1 MKFRDYRTAYD
12 DFRKQFKSYS
22 KRENDAY
29 LSAEGIDASSYKS
42 VYAWQFKQI
51 KGNDTADHIVFMRLV
66 SEASWYQANRPYFNV
81 YPVIERKFLELNAD
95 IKLSE
100 LHLPFN
106 AIEVRTKDRTV
117 FMSDAGHAFFFVCDF
132 PDGTYQE
139 FMCGKGGT
147 LKAVDDAPYM
157 EIDGGWNRVSGGQ
170 TLTDRD
176 RKECIYIAAGTCL
189 LAKDENIV
197 RPVVLAADYKDYMS
211 DEDIKRYSEKAK
223 RRTGRVG
230 FEVGKV
236 MQKMQASIH
245 YRNGCFAK
253 YYVGKTHQAY
263 PDNAESNLAP
273 IIQWRSGAVVNK
285 DNIPKI
291 PTGFKDTA
299 DSWK

>member
-1 MKFRDYRTAYD
+1 MKFRDYRTSYD
-12 DFRKQFKSYS
+12 DFRRTYKKFS
-22 KRENDAY
+22 KRDNDAFV
-29 LSAEGIDASSYKS
+29 SETGIDVHDYKS
-42 VYAWQFKQI
+42 VYEWHMKQI
-51 KGNDTADHIVFMRLV
+51 QGNAPDDHITMMRLV
-66 SEASWYQANRPYFNV
+66 SEVSWYHAKRPYFNV

-95 IKLSE
+95 INLSD
-100 LHLPFN
+100 LHLPFC

-117 FMSDAGHAFFFVCDF
+117 FMSDAGPVFSFVCDF

-139 FMCGKGGT
+139 FMCSKGGT
-147 LKAVDDAPYM
+147 LKDVDDVRYM
-157 EIDGGWNRVSGGQ
+157 EVDGGWNRVPGGQ

-197 RPVVLAADYKDYMS
+197 RPVVLAADYKDSMS
-211 DEDIKRYSEKAK
+211 DEDIKKYSDKAK
-223 RRTGRVG
+223 KRTGRVG

-291 PTGFKDTA
+291 PTGFKDTV